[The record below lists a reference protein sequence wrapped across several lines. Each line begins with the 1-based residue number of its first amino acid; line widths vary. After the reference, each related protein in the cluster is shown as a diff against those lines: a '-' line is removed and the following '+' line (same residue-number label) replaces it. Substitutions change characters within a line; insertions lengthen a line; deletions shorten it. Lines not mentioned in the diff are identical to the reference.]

1 MGKRSR
7 SFSIDESIDE
17 LLRER
22 DDLNPSGAV
31 NTFLQEYV
39 AEGQSTEAALAV
51 RERQLEDDLADAKRR
66 VEQIEDRLERV
77 RADLAEKRDDR
88 RDVFESFQQVESTA
102 TRGVEPR
109 ELTPTN
115 EAVQHHATK
124 LGMTPE
130 AFLRK
135 YREWSG

>member
-1 MGKRSR
+1 MGKTPR

-17 LLRER
+17 LLGQR

-51 RERQLEDDLADAKRR
+51 REKQLEDALDEAKGEVR
-66 VEQIEDRLERV
+66 QIENELERV
-77 RADLAEKRDDR
+77 RASLDEKRDNR
-88 RDVFESFQQVESTA
+88 RDVFESFESLTG
-102 TRGVEPR
+102 TPLEPSN
-109 ELTPTN
+109 P
-115 EAVQHHATK
+115 AVQNHAEK
-124 LGMTPE
+124 LGMAPE
-130 AFLRK
+130 TFVKK